1 MTLRLALTCAAFGAL
16 ALISS
21 PLAAQQRGQL
31 TVKYALDGHTET
43 YVPDKFFGPEIKT
56 PRKREPYLWAAWRRD
71 PAPPRPPDFL
81 AQFNAYQDDP
91 KRFGLGLLLER
102 NGKSLHY
109 ASRCSPNVM
118 PKCDPTSQGLRH
130 DAAGK
135 KIVVKDAVFVRVS
148 LKDVDP
154 KDTITVNG
162 ELSYGN

>member
-1 MTLRLALTCAAFGAL
+1 MILRQMLSCALCGAMTLTSF
-16 ALISS
+16 

-71 PAPPRPPDFL
+71 PVPPRPPDFL
-81 AQFNAYQDDP
+81 AQFNSYQDDP

-102 NGKSLHY
+102 DGKPLHY
-109 ASRCSPNVM
+109 ASSCSPHAM
-118 PKCDPTSQGLRH
+118 PKCDPTSHGLHH

-135 KIVVKDAVFVRVS
+135 KIVAKNAVFVRVS
-148 LKDVDP
+148 LKAADP
-154 KDTITVNG
+154 RDTITVNG
-162 ELSYGN
+162 ELNYGN